1 MIFSRFWGVPLVQIG
16 LFLQDSLLVVYIKQ
30 IEKQTR
36 TFLVKGERQRN
47 YKNDGKLNEI
57 IHTLNLDLF
66 RDFGGVSLVRPGLSL
81 TRGRNLSGV
90 VVISKESQHIRSPVL
105 LPPYIVNLPRHVL
118 TA

>member
-1 MIFSRFWGVPLVQIG
+1 MKILHSLNLDLFMIFRCFIG
-16 LFLQDSLLVVYIKQ
+16 ATWVVSSGFSFSCPYKK

-36 TFLVKGERQRN
+36 TFLVKGEKQRN

-66 RDFGGVSLVRPGLSL
+66 RDFGGVS
-81 TRGRNLSGV
+81 RGRNLSGV

>member
-1 MIFSRFWGVPLVQIG
+1 MPLG
-16 LFLQDSLLVVYIKQ
+16 LFLQDSLLVVHIKKLKNKQ
-30 IEKQTR
+30 EHFWLNEK
-36 TFLVKGERQRN
+36 KQRN

-66 RDFGGVSLVRPGLSL
+66 RGFGGVSLVRPGLSL

>member
-1 MIFSRFWGVPLVQIG
+1 MPPG

-36 TFLVKGERQRN
+36 TFLVKGEKQRN

-57 IHTLNLDLF
+57 IHALNLDLF